1 MRAAHI
7 DLPGNTFSM
16 WGAWGIS
23 ADLPS
28 KRIVVSDR
36 ISGLF
41 LFDFDQDLFET
52 AAPSEALQVYPNPVD
67 SGAKVV
73 VRLPEVN
80 ASSFNIRV
88 LSATGAIVHQM
99 EIEDQTYIAFELP
112 LAAGCYTIEAAYS
125 NSNEGRDYRKKIVII

>member
-1 MRAAHI
+1 
-7 DLPGNTFSM
+7 M

-28 KRIVVSDR
+28 KRVVVSDR

-52 AAPSEALQVYPNPVD
+52 AAPSEALQVYPNPIE

-73 VRLPEVN
+73 VRLPEGS
-80 ASSFNIRV
+80 ASSLRVRV
-88 LSATGAIVHQM
+88 LSATGEIVHQ
-99 EIEDQTYIAFELP
+99 INIDAQTYVAFELP

-125 NSNEGRDYRKKIVII
+125 NSNEGKDYRKKIVII

>member
-1 MRAAHI
+1 
-7 DLPGNTFSM
+7 M

-28 KRIVVSDR
+28 KRVVVSDR

-41 LFDFDQDLFET
+41 LFDFDQGLFET
-52 AAPSEALQVYPNPVD
+52 AAPSESLQVYPNPIE

-73 VRLPEVN
+73 VRLPEGS
-80 ASSFNIRV
+80 ASSLSVRV
-88 LSATGAIVHQM
+88 LSATGAIVHQ
-99 EIEDQTYIAFELP
+99 INIDAQTYVAFELP

-125 NSNEGRDYRKKIVII
+125 NSNEGKDYRKKIVII